1 MMIDIQC
8 HQIKQRWTEII
19 ILNFYLNHTWAA
31 YILDV
36 AALKR
41 TSLGINLPDSYHMEG
56 THWLAALLKRYKPSL
71 SEGKTGS
78 LLHPYLDSKAQL
90 QASSWSSIK
99 STKTRTAV
107 IIGIIA
113 EGHQGPKL
121 GTDLCRWHS
130 FLVGAP
136 ADPPCL
142 LPVLGPCNPD
152 MIHHD

>member
-1 MMIDIQC
+1 MIDIQH
-8 HQIKQRWTEII
+8 HQIKQRWTEIVI
-19 ILNFYLNHTWAA
+19 PNFYLNHTWIA

-41 TSLGINLPDSYHMEG
+41 TSLGVNLPDSYHKEG
-56 THWLAALLKRYKPSL
+56 THWLVAHLKKYKPSL

-78 LLHPYLDSKAQL
+78 LLHPYLETKVQL

-99 STKTRTAV
+99 FTKTRTAV

-113 EGHQGPKL
+113 EGHWGPKL
-121 GTDLCRWHS
+121 GIEMCRWHS
-130 FLVGAP
+130 FLVG
-136 ADPPCL
+136 L

-152 MIHHD
+152 MTHHH